1 MKKTYR
7 FLGVV
12 AAMMVAVN
20 GHASEQQ
27 TLDCNAIHQETKI
40 EEISTRGAGL
50 YLLLQDII
58 VAQLSVEHEQV
69 VMEAGFKE
77 DLGADSL
84 DMYEICITC
93 EETFGICIDY
103 NYIPF
108 FYTVADLY
116 DYILK
121 RLNI

>member
-1 MKKTYR
+1 
-7 FLGVV
+7 
-12 AAMMVAVN
+12 MMVAVN
-20 GHASEQQ
+20 GLAREQQ
-27 TLDCNAIHQETKI
+27 TSDCNAIRQETKI

-50 YLLLQDII
+50 YFLLQDII
-58 VAQLSVEHEQV
+58 VSQLSVEYERV
-69 VMEAGFKE
+69 IMEAGFKE

-93 EETFGICIDY
+93 EETFGISIDD

>member
-1 MKKTYR
+1 
-7 FLGVV
+7 
-12 AAMMVAVN
+12 MMVAVN

-27 TLDCNAIHQETKI
+27 TSDCNTTRQETQIKEI
-40 EEISTRGAGL
+40 KEISTRGVGL

-58 VAQLSVEHEQV
+58 VSHLSVDYEQV

-84 DMYEICITC
+84 DMYEICVTC
-93 EETFGICIDY
+93 EETFGISIDD
-103 NYIPF
+103 NYVPF

-116 DYILK
+116 DYIVK